1 LACHNGSAVA
11 VIKRRDRKIAP
22 LVETVPFNLE
32 FSFFRLKLPK
42 AHSLRKMKLTKNRES
57 DKKAKVKN
65 RKQKKKRREKKRK
78 ERKQTKAKKS
88 ITKTVRLREKSFLQ
102 DARQALDNTYVCC
115 RF

>member
-65 RKQKKKRREKKRK
+65 GNKKEKKRK
-78 ERKQTKAKKS
+78 ER
-88 ITKTVRLREKSFLQ
+88 RENK
-102 DARQALDNTYVCC
+102 
-115 RF
+115 